1 MNQGDN
7 DYSTQQISPAL
18 ISQIVEAIKN
28 KAYGSVEIYVEN
40 FTVTQIT
47 ERTINKVSHAIK
59 NHKHFTSVKPVEK
72 SLLPEAL

>member
-18 ISQIVEAIKN
+18 ISQIVEAVKN

-47 ERTINKVSHAIK
+47 ERTINKVSRALK
-59 NHKHFTSVKPVEK
+59 SHKHFTSVKPVEK
-72 SLLPEAL
+72 SHLPETL

>member
-18 ISQIVEAIKN
+18 ISQIVEAVKN

-47 ERTINKVSHAIK
+47 ERTINKVSRALK
-59 NHKHFTSVKPVEK
+59 NHKPFAQVKPVEK
-72 SLLPEAL
+72 SQVPDS